1 MKAPVDWLR
10 ELLPDVKSSP
20 KTLSDLL
27 TFSGTEVEAIEK
39 SEAGPV
45 LVCAVTSNR
54 PDCLGVMG
62 LARDF
67 AAVTRKT
74 LVPPSCDVPTA
85 APATAER
92 ATVRVDDAAFCP
104 RYVGVVVEGIR
115 VGPSPDHV
123 RRRLESMGA
132 RSVNNVV
139 DATNL
144 VLFERSQPLH
154 AFDLDKL
161 AGGGVVVRRAK
172 DGEKMA
178 ALDGREYTLNAT
190 MGVIADAAGPVAI
203 AGVMGG
209 ERTAVDASTTRILLE
224 SACFDPPSVRRTS
237 RALALKSD
245 SSHRFERGVDREGA
259 LDGALRA
266 ARIIV
271 ELAGGT
277 VRTAPIDVR
286 TAPVPTPAIRLSR
299 RVVKSVT
306 GASIPASRIERL
318 LTDLGCTVAR
328 VDDDAFDVTP
338 PSWRADLV
346 RGIDLV
352 EEIIRVV
359 GLDKIPEGGGLRVIP
374 VRLHPERTLI
384 DAVKSRL
391 ALIGLDEC
399 VTPTFVREGRDA
411 SLAFLGTGAGLVV
424 RNPVRAGEGA
434 VRRSL
439 LPSLLAVCGLN
450 RDQGNTGLRLFECG
464 NLAFDG
470 GDAVPDRVPAVAA
483 LLETGFRE
491 TKGVLE
497 ALVAGLGTAITFGT
511 SGHDGLDPLVRQS
524 VLLDGRAVGV
534 IGRVAKD
541 LADERHLDPTPHF
554 FELDLRP
561 FVTAWRPVKTFV
573 GLPKFPATVRDLAFV
588 LDDGVSYAALVATLR
603 AAAGPDL
610 EDVRF
615 FDEFRGRQV
624 GDGKK
629 SLAVSVVFRS
639 ASGTLSGEDVDARC
653 RAVVDAVAAAHGG
666 RLR

>member
-10 ELLPDVKSSP
+10 EFLPDVKSSA
-20 KTLSDLL
+20 KSLSDLL

-39 SEAGPV
+39 TDAGPV

-62 LARDF
+62 LARDLS
-67 AAVTRKT
+67 AVTRKT
-74 LVPPSCDVPTA
+74 FVAPPTDVA
-85 APATAER
+85 VSAPATCER
-92 ATVRVDDAAFCP
+92 ATVRVDDAVFCP
-104 RYVGVVVEGIR
+104 RYVGVVVEGVR
-115 VGPSPDHV
+115 VGPSPENV

-132 RSVNNVV
+132 RSVNNIV
-139 DATNL
+139 DVTNL

-161 AGGGVVVRRAK
+161 VGGGVVVRRAAP
-172 DGEKMA
+172 GETMH
-178 ALDGREYTLNAT
+178 ALDGRTYTLAPS
-190 MGVIADAAGPVAI
+190 MGVIADASGPVAI

-209 ERTAVDASTTRILLE
+209 ERTAVDASTTRILIE
-224 SACFDPPSVRRTS
+224 SACFDAPSVRRTS
-237 RALALKSD
+237 RSLALKSD

-259 LDGALRA
+259 LAGALRA
-266 ARIIV
+266 ARLIV

-277 VRTAPIDVR
+277 VRMEPIDVR
-286 TAPVPTPAIRLSR
+286 VAPIAPPVLRLSR
-299 RVVKSVT
+299 CRVQAVT
-306 GASIPASRIERL
+306 GASISASRLERVL
-318 LTDLGCTVAR
+318 VDLGCR
-328 VDDDAFDVTP
+328 VVRFDADAFDVTP
-338 PSWRADLV
+338 PSWRADLS
-346 RGIDLV
+346 REIDLV
-352 EEIIRVV
+352 EEIIRIV
-359 GLDKIPEGGGLRVIP
+359 GLEKIPEGGGLRVVP

-391 ALIGLDEC
+391 ALLGLDEC

-411 SLAFLGTGAGLVV
+411 ALAFLGTGAGLSV

-439 LPSLLAVCGLN
+439 LPSLLAVAGLN

-470 GDAVPDRVPAVAA
+470 GGSVPDRVPAAAA
-483 LLETGFRE
+483 LLEAGFRE

-497 ALVAGLGTAITFGT
+497 ALAAGLGVSISFGA
-511 SGHDGLDPLVRQS
+511 SEHAGLDAYVRQS
-524 VLLDGRAVGV
+524 VMLDGAVVGV
-534 IGRVAKD
+534 IGRVAKE
-541 LADERHLDPTPHF
+541 LADERNLDPTPHF
-554 FELDLRP
+554 FEIDLRP
-561 FVTAWRPVKTFV
+561 FVAAWRPVKTFV

-588 LDDGVSYAALVATLR
+588 LDEGVPYAGLVATLR

-615 FDEFRGRQV
+615 FDEFRGPQV
-624 GDGKK
+624 GAGRK
-629 SLAVSVVFRS
+629 SLAVSVVFR
-639 ASGTLSGEDVDARC
+639 ASTGTLAGEDVDARC
-653 RAVVDAVAAAHGG
+653 RAIVDAVAAAHGG